1 MSPCH
6 TINKQYRKLLQF
18 NSCETTLIRLTETW
32 RAELDSKKI
41 VGILS
46 SDMSKA
52 LNFVSLSSQLLI
64 NNLQAYKF
72 SDKAIQ
78 LIRSYFQGRE
88 KRVGIG
94 SVTSDWL
101 LVVVK
106 RGCPQGSTFGAGGT
120 APRSNPL
127 PFYIPFLTEKVPL

>member
-1 MSPCH
+1 
-6 TINKQYRKLLQF
+6 
-18 NSCETTLIRLTETW
+18 
-32 RAELDSKKI
+32 
-41 VGILS
+41 
-46 SDMSKA
+46 MSKA
-52 LNFVSLSSQLLI
+52 LNFVSLSPQLLI

-88 KRVGIG
+88 KRVRIG